1 VLWTQNAT
9 LVTGEAEEGAYVGTG
24 SVPPGGAV
32 GDALGEAFGDVF
44 GDVFALGVACATGV
58 PVVGRV
64 FR

>member
-1 VLWTQNAT
+1 MQNAT
-9 LVTGEAEEGAYVGTG
+9 LVTGVADEGAYVGTG
-24 SVPPGGAV
+24 KAPPPFVGV
-32 GDALGEAFGDVF
+32 GDALGVAFGDVF